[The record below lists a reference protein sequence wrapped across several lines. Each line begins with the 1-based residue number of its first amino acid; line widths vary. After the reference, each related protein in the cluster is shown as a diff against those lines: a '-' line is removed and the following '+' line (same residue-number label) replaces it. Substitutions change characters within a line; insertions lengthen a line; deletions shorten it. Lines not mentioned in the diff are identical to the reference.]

1 MDIKRIVL
9 NEVSY
14 FGPGARSILPE
25 EIKRRGFKKS
35 LIVTDKDLIKY
46 HVVNKV
52 TDHNPIASYGIYT
65 PSTSAKEGTYIA
77 FGVEVA

>member
-1 MDIKRIVL
+1 MKCLDAM
-9 NEVSY
+9 
-14 FGPGARSILPE
+14 PGARSILPE

-52 TDHNPIASYGIYT
+52 TDILNKNSIFL
-65 PSTSAKEGTYIA
+65 K
-77 FGVEVA
+77 FLMK

>member
-25 EIKRRGFKKS
+25 EIKRRGFKKLKFYMKLS
-35 LIVTDKDLIKY
+35 NIT
-46 HVVNKV
+46 
-52 TDHNPIASYGIYT
+52 
-65 PSTSAKEGTYIA
+65 TYKMNILKI
-77 FGVEVA
+77 FCKIILVRI

>member
-52 TDHNPIASYGIYT
+52 TDILIKNSILFEI
-65 PSTSAKEGTYIA
+65 
-77 FGVEVA
+77 FDEV

>member
-14 FGPGARSILPE
+14 FGPGARFILPE

-52 TDHNPIASYGIYT
+52 TDILIKNSILFEI
-65 PSTSAKEGTYIA
+65 
-77 FGVEVA
+77 FDEV

>member
-25 EIKRRGFKKS
+25 EIKRRGFKKLKFYMKLS
-35 LIVTDKDLIKY
+35 NIKDLLNEHFKNIL
-46 HVVNKV
+46 
-52 TDHNPIASYGIYT
+52 
-65 PSTSAKEGTYIA
+65 
-77 FGVEVA
+77 

>member
-14 FGPGARSILPE
+14 FKISGARSILPE

-46 HVVNKV
+46 L
-52 TDHNPIASYGIYT
+52 
-65 PSTSAKEGTYIA
+65 
-77 FGVEVA
+77 